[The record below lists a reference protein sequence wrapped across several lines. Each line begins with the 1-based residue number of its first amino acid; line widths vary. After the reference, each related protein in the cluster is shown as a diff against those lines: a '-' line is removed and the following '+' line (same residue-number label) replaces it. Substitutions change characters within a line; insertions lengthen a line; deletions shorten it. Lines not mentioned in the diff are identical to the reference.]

1 MYSIF
6 CLPPSLHFSLP
17 AMQPQYPRPPTLKY
31 GAASQMEPYSRNRTH
46 RAVVK
51 SSALNKKQGAKLG
64 RKPGISLASDCSDNV
79 WRKQGTLMTY
89 LVSFMCT
96 VVLPDCFYFLMVPS
110 FFLLHC
116 GVHSAKPNS
125 FSCFHCAIQ
134 LNPIL
139 RRNFYLEVAVKTPS

>member
-89 LVSFMCT
+89 LVSFMHSSLT
-96 VVLPDCFYFLMVPS
+96 TILPPFSVVSL
-110 FFLLHC
+110 
-116 GVHSAKPNS
+116 S
-125 FSCFHCAIQ
+125 FSCFHCAFR

-139 RRNFYLEVAVKTPS
+139 QRICYSEVAVKTHTADNDG